1 MVAVLATIGIIN
13 YYVYF
18 LKKLRKLS
26 WLSSISDD
34 PKVNKPPVV
43 DGTYH
48 LLQDVQSGGPST
60 SGGRSTN
67 ESVYMYLNQWPM
79 YVVHCIYTGVILP
92 WCIARML
99 ISKIKYGRYGVQRET
114 DVVGLILSCPG
125 LYMMC
130 KAAGKEQQE
139 QHPNDNM
146 WLFELPKDLPSE
158 AYDRDLDFSDV
169 SIIFLQNERR
179 IISATYHGCNI
190 DPKTCSNMLFT
201 IVISCVNNWTHFKSE
216 TSANEII
223 NGKVTAL
230 EPSARFE
237 HGPHSGL
244 LNSPLSA
251 AIESSP
257 VLAVS
262 ITRQCFED
270 RYSFKMPHY
279 LDLARKRG
287 EWALLALLGLN
298 GSFLPMVWV
307 LVFVF
312 VFLFV

>member
-1 MVAVLATIGIIN
+1 
-13 YYVYF
+13 
-18 LKKLRKLS
+18 
-26 WLSSISDD
+26 
-34 PKVNKPPVV
+34 
-43 DGTYH
+43 
-48 LLQDVQSGGPST
+48 
-60 SGGRSTN
+60 
-67 ESVYMYLNQWPM
+67 
-79 YVVHCIYTGVILP
+79 
-92 WCIARML
+92 
-99 ISKIKYGRYGVQRET
+99 
-114 DVVGLILSCPG
+114 
-125 LYMMC
+125 MMC
-130 KAAGKEQQE
+130 KADDKEQQE

-312 VFLFV
+312 VFLFVWLFECYFC